1 MTTGDAPAP
10 AAPADGARLRRR
22 RTATGV
28 LLLIAAPSFW
38 LLHLLVSY
46 ALVPW
51 SCRIGSDL
59 PLYAVTVAAAV
70 TAVVVTAA
78 TIRGVRSTGSWS
90 WRAAVLDEPPPP
102 APDDRGTVFLLA
114 ACLGAYFSLLV
125 LMMALVA
132 PIVDRCA

>member
-1 MTTGDAPAP
+1 MTAGDASASS
-10 AAPADGARLRRR
+10 APADGATLRRR

-51 SCRIGSDL
+51 SCRIDSDL

-70 TAVVVTAA
+70 TAAVVTAA
-78 TIRGVRSTGSWS
+78 TIRGVRSTGTWS
-90 WRAAVLDEPPPP
+90 WRTAVLDESPP
-102 APDDRGTVFLLA
+102 APDDRRTVFLLA

-125 LMMALVA
+125 LLMALVA
-132 PIVDRCA
+132 PLVDRCV

>member
-1 MTTGDAPAP
+1 MLLV
-10 AAPADGARLRRR
+10 AAP
-22 RTATGV
+22 T
-28 LLLIAAPSFW
+28 FW

-46 ALVPW
+46 AVVPW

-59 PLYAVTVAAAV
+59 PLYGVTIVAAIVAAVVTVATV
-70 TAVVVTAA
+70 
-78 TIRGVRSTGSWS
+78 RGVRSTGRWS
-90 WRAAVLDEPPPP
+90 WRTVVLDESSP
-102 APDDRGTVFLLA
+102 AGPDDRRTVFLLA